1 MYILRY
7 KLRRQIMQDAGIRL
21 MLLCRLFQMRRKELL
36 KFMQVIHV
44 IYSELRII
52 VMSIM
57 ILIHVWQVSKFV
69 RGICI
74 NPAPYRLL
82 DLCFVAHLFI
92 VEIISIRIVFN
103 DWRVYDVNY
112 KSIKNIIYQNYEI
125 KHVSPAL
132 IWTLCASK

>member
-21 MLLCRLFQMRRKELL
+21 MLLCRHFQMRRKEVL

-44 IYSELRII
+44 IYSQLRII

-74 NPAPYRLL
+74 NPAPRRR
-82 DLCFVAHLFI
+82 DLCFVAHLFR

-112 KSIKNIIYQNYEI
+112 TSIKNIIHQNYEI
-125 KHVSPAL
+125 KYVSSTL